1 MVVEESPYKK
11 TSCTSNGKSRVKK
24 LVNATENPFRSQGVN
39 GHKLQWPNVVSNL
52 FVECEMSF

>member
-1 MVVEESPYKK
+1 MKNPEL
-11 TSCTSNGKSRVKK
+11 KK
-24 LVNATENPFRSQGVN
+24 LVNATQNPCRPQGVN